1 MSRYRRWNELLEL
14 LAAAGQLQVEDAA
27 KALNVSAATVRRDF
41 DELASQQMLTRIRG
55 GAVAQAVNYDL
66 PLRYKTERHP
76 SEKQRIGALAASMV
90 RPGQVAGLNGGTTT
104 TEVARALAT
113 RADLSASGS
122 TPVVTVVTNALN
134 IATELA
140 VRQRIKIVTTGG
152 VARPQSYELTGPLA
166 TGVLEQVTL
175 DVAILGVD
183 GIDAVAG
190 ATAHHEGEASINR
203 LMGLAGPQGD
213 HRGGQL
219 QGREARVRQDLQPR
233 RDRRPRHRCR
243 HRRGG
248 RGPARR
254 RRGRSCH
261 SLRRPSAG
269 TSTCWCSA
277 TATRTCSSS
286 ALT

>member
-27 KALNVSAATVRRDF
+27 KALDVSPATIRRDF

-55 GAVAQAVNYDL
+55 GAVAQGVNYDL

-90 RPGQVAGLNGGTTT
+90 RAGQVAGMNGGTTT

-113 RADLSASGS
+113 RADLSAGGPFP
-122 TPVVTVVTNALN
+122 TVTVVTNALN

-140 VRQRIKIVTTGG
+140 VRQHIKIVATGG

-183 GIDAVAG
+183 GIDAAAG
-190 ATAHHEGEASINR
+190 ATAHHEGEDSINR
-203 LMGLAGPQGD
+203 LMGHQA
-213 HRGGQL
+213 
-219 QGREARVRQDLQPR
+219 ARVIVVADSSKVGR
-233 RDRRPRHRCR
+233 RAF
-243 HRRGG
+243 
-248 RGPARR
+248 ARICTTSEIDVLVTDTGIAAADAAR
-254 RRGRSCH
+254 
-261 SLRRPSAG
+261 LEDAG
-269 TSTCWCSA
+269 VDVR
-277 TATRTCSSS
+277 TA
-286 ALT
+286 

>member
-14 LAAAGQLQVEDAA
+14 LATRGQLQVEDAA
-27 KALNVSAATVRRDF
+27 KALRVSAATIRRDF

-55 GAVAQAVNYDL
+55 GAVAEGVNYDL

-90 RPGQVAGLNGGTTT
+90 RAGQVAGLNGGTTT

-113 RADLSASGS
+113 RPDLAAAGPSP
-122 TPVVTVVTNALN
+122 TVTVVTNALN

-140 VRQRIKIVTTGG
+140 IRQHIKIVTTGG

-175 DVAILGVD
+175 DVAFLGVD

-203 LMGLAGPQGD
+203 LMGRQARQVIIVADSSKVGQRAFARICTPAEIDVLVTDAGIAAED
-213 HRGGQL
+213 AAQL
-219 QGREARVRQDLQPR
+219 ED
-233 RDRRPRHRCR
+233 
-243 HRRGG
+243 
-248 RGPARR
+248 
-254 RRGRSCH
+254 
-261 SLRRPSAG
+261 AG
-269 TSTCWCSA
+269 VDVVTV
-277 TATRTCSSS
+277 
-286 ALT
+286 